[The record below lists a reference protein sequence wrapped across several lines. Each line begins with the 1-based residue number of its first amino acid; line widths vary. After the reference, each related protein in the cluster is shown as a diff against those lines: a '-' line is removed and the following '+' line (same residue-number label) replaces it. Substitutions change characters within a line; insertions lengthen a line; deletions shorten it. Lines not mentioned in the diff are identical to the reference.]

1 VKVSIP
7 QRDLASLLK
16 FTGKT
21 VERRNTIPILG
32 NVLLKAEKD
41 QLSVRATDLDVML
54 TASVACE
61 VTEIGITTVPAQML
75 ENIVKKIK
83 ADIEIKLSQAA
94 DESVM
99 QLRAGRS
106 NFKLQTLPESDFPDL
121 PVHDIAAT
129 FEIPAADLLTLLGR
143 SEFCMSED
151 ETRYYLNG
159 VFFQHMD
166 GVLRAVATDGHKLA
180 RIEVTAPE
188 GAKDF
193 QSGDNN
199 NGVIIPK
206 KTVKDVLLPILKD
219 GGHDKVTVQIAQT
232 KVIFTAG
239 RISVTTKLI
248 DGTFPDYER
257 VVPKNNNNKMRVER
271 EELKASVARLTAVAS
286 ERGGAVKL
294 SFAPD
299 KLMLAVVNPD
309 AGSATDELD
318 GTYEGEA
325 MDIGFN
331 SHYMT
336 QIMDKIEGDQVE
348 IHTADPGSPTL
359 MRASDKPGEIY
370 VLMPMRV

>member
-1 VKVSIP
+1 
-7 QRDLASLLK
+7 
-16 FTGKT
+16 
-21 VERRNTIPILG
+21 
-32 NVLLKAEKD
+32 
-41 QLSVRATDLDVML
+41 
-54 TASVACE
+54 
-61 VTEIGITTVPAQML
+61 ML